1 MTLDIDRW
9 VGYLLDA
16 VDRRAEVA
24 AISSQIDGLSVEAA
38 YDVQDALV
46 AARVADGDRVVGA
59 KLGVTSKAKQ
69 LQMGIDEP
77 AYGWLLGSTQL
88 PAGATIAL
96 DELIHPRCEP
106 EIVFQMANDL
116 EGPGVTARDVLD
128 ATANVCG
135 GIEIIDSRYE
145 RFTFTLPD
153 VIADNTSAA
162 RFVVGSDTV
171 RAGDIDLRLVECV
184 FEIDSATVASA
195 TGEALLGDPAE
206 CVALLANHL
215 AARGRR
221 IEAGW
226 TVLAGALTDAF
237 PLVAGTRAAA
247 HYTDLGTV
255 VIRAV

>member
-9 VGYLLDA
+9 VAYLLDA
-16 VDRRAEVA
+16 ADRRAEVA
-24 AISSQIDGLSVEAA
+24 AISGQTDALSVAAA
-38 YDVQDALV
+38 YDVQEALV
-46 AARVADGDRVVGA
+46 AARVAAGDRVVGA

-88 PAGATIAL
+88 PAGGDITL

-106 EIVFQMANDL
+106 EIVFHMANDL

-128 ATANVCG
+128 ATAVVSG

-145 RFTFTLPD
+145 RFKFTLPD

-162 RFVVGSDTV
+162 RFVVGSDV
-171 RAGDIDLRLVECV
+171 AGVGDIDLRLVECV
-184 FEIDSATVASA
+184 FEIDGATVASA

-215 AARGRR
+215 AGRRRR

-226 TVLAGALTDAF
+226 IVLAGALTDAF
-237 PLVAGTRAAA
+237 PLTSGTRAAA
-247 HYTDLGTV
+247 HYSDLGTV
-255 VIRAV
+255 VVRAV

>member
-24 AISSQIDGLSVEAA
+24 AISSQTVDLSVEAA

-46 AARVADGDRVVGA
+46 AARVAAGDRVVGA

-77 AYGWLLGSTQL
+77 AYGWLLGSTQR
-88 PAGATIAL
+88 PAGSGIAL

-106 EIVFQMANDL
+106 EIVFHMANDL

-128 ATANVCG
+128 ATASVSG

-145 RFTFTLPD
+145 RFKFTLPD

-162 RFVVGSDTV
+162 RFIVGSDGV
-171 RAGDIDLRLVECV
+171 GPADVDLRLVDCA
-184 FEIDSATVASA
+184 FEIDGTIVASA
-195 TGEALLGDPAE
+195 TGEALLGDPAA

-215 AARGRR
+215 ATRGHK

-226 TVLAGALTDAF
+226 VVLAGALTDAF
-237 PLVAGTRAAA
+237 PLIAGTQAVA
-247 HYTDLGTV
+247 HYSDVGTV
-255 VIRAV
+255 VVRAG